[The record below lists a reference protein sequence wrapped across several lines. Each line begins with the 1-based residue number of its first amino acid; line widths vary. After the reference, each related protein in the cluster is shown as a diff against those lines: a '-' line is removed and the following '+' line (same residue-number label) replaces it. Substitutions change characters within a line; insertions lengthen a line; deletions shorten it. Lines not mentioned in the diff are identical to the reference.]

1 MEALFQ
7 TKITALQGVG
17 EVKSKAY
24 RRLGVET
31 VGDLLYHYPRAYEN
45 RGDVRLL
52 ADCDGTSKCSVI
64 LTVSTAPR
72 TALIRRG
79 MSLLRFRAYDESAV
93 CEITFFNQ
101 DYLKSAFSLGATY
114 RFFGCVERDRG
125 RITMASPAY
134 EPYCEDVPQPP
145 FRPIYPL
152 SEGLSQKQVAQNITT
167 ALSLGAATLRD
178 YLPEDIRLAH
188 KLCTRLSA
196 LRGIHFPQTYEEL
209 AAAKKRL
216 IFDELFLYALGLR
229 VNLKRQRTEGAPRL
243 TNTDIS
249 ELEALLPFRLTGAQ
263 ARAIRDIAAD
273 VRESV
278 PMGRILVGD
287 VGCGKTVCAAAAMLM
302 AVRSGYQATLMAP
315 TEILARQHAEDLIP
329 MFRDLGIR
337 CELLV
342 GAMTAA
348 QKTKLRARLAEG
360 DIDILIGTQAL
371 LTDTV
376 EFPKL
381 GLVVVDEQHRFGV
394 EQRAL
399 LTKKG
404 EHAHMLV
411 MSATPIP
418 RSMALALFGD
428 LDMTRIDEIPPGR
441 QKVDTFLVNESYRV
455 RLDGFIRKQIAEGG
469 QVYIV
474 CPAVEETDKEDTN
487 EVTLSDI
494 TDDGIREQAPPL
506 KAAVEYAREVA
517 EKFPHIPCAFIHGKM
532 KSADKESVMSRF
544 AAGEIG
550 ILVSTTVIE
559 VGVNVP
565 NANLM
570 IVENAE
576 RFGLSQLH
584 QLRGRVGRGSRKSYC
599 VLVSDSHGEV
609 AQKRLR
615 TLCSTHD
622 GYEIAES
629 DLRLRGPGDFLRDN
643 AGSLRQSGGVN
654 FRIADLC
661 DDSTLMKVAFEEAAS
676 LVERSPDLSA
686 YPLLAAEVRAMF
698 AVDGGSIS

>member
-1 MEALFQ
+1 MGYFTAM
-7 TKITALQGVG
+7 KITSLHGIG
-17 EVKSKAY
+17 EARGKAY
-24 RRLGVET
+24 ARLGVKT

-52 ADCDGTSKCSVI
+52 AECDGLSKHAVI
-64 LTVSTAPR
+64 LTVSTAPHV
-72 TALIRRG
+72 ALIRRG
-79 MSLLRFRAYDESAV
+79 MSLLKFRAFDDSGV
-93 CEITFFNQ
+93 CEVVFFNQ
-101 DYLKSAFSLGATY
+101 DYLKTTFPVGSTF
-114 RFFGCVERDRG
+114 RFFGKVDNDRG
-125 RITMASPAY
+125 KITMSSPAF
-134 EPYCEDVPQPP
+134 EPYHEGFPLPP
-145 FRPIYPL
+145 FTPIYSL
-152 SEGLSQKQVAQNITT
+152 TEGLSQKQVTQSIST
-167 ALSLGAATLRD
+167 ALSLGAAEIRD
-178 YLPEDIRLAH
+178 YLPEEIRLKH

-196 LRGIHFPQTYEEL
+196 LRGIHFPQSFEEL

-229 VNLKRQRTEGAPRL
+229 VNLKRQRESGAPIFHE
-243 TNTDIS
+243 TDTA
-249 ELEALLPFRLTGAQ
+249 ELEALLPFHLTGAQ
-263 ARAIRDIAAD
+263 TRAIRDISAD
-273 VRESV
+273 VSRDI

-329 MFRDLGIR
+329 LFLKLGVR

-342 GAMTAA
+342 GAMTAT
-348 QKTKLRARLAEG
+348 QKNKVRARLAAGE
-360 DIDILIGTQAL
+360 IDIIIGTQAL
-371 LTDTV
+371 LTETV
-376 EFPKL
+376 EFPRL

-399 LTKKG
+399 LAKKG

-455 RLDGFIRKQIAEGG
+455 RLDGFIRKQVTEGG

-474 CPAVEETDKEDTN
+474 CPAVEESGKEDEN
-487 EVTLSDI
+487 EVSLSDI
-494 TDDGIREQAPPL
+494 TDYGFAEQKPPL
-506 KAAVEYAREVA
+506 KAAVEYAREVS
-517 EKFPHIPCAFIHGKM
+517 EKFPDIPCAFIHGKM
-532 KSADKESVMSRF
+532 KSADKEKVMGSF
-544 AAGEIG
+544 ARGEIG

-599 VLVSDSHGEV
+599 VLVSDSHGETAV
-609 AQKRLR
+609 KRLR
-615 TLCSTHD
+615 TLCATHD
-622 GYEIAES
+622 GYKIAES
-629 DLRLRGPGDFLRDN
+629 DLKLRGPGDFLRDA

-654 FRIADLC
+654 FRIADMC
-661 DDSTLMKVAFEEAAS
+661 NDDSLMKAAFEEANT
-676 LVERSPDLSA
+676 LVETSPPLADH
-686 YPLLAAEVRAMF
+686 PLLAAEVRAMF
-698 AVDGGSIS
+698 AADGGSIS